1 MVNVFCLPRRRRG
14 GRIDASGLTGLSRH
28 FREFWG
34 LVLPHKS
41 SPGFES
47 ELGNECV
54 QTSAYRRVRTGLI
67 RRHAS
72 PFEHAK
78 IMNRVSHFI
87 ALAAVGLCF
96 STVSKGGEIQ
106 FTMQPIGQVVRTT
119 TTKTLPSEI
128 IISEDGI
135 RAIGTRYQLLK
146 TQRDKV
152 VYRDLQTGHTI
163 KIETHD

>member
-1 MVNVFCLPRRRRG
+1 M
-14 GRIDASGLTGLSRH
+14 
-28 FREFWG
+28 
-34 LVLPHKS
+34 
-41 SPGFES
+41 
-47 ELGNECV
+47 
-54 QTSAYRRVRTGLI
+54 
-67 RRHAS
+67 
-72 PFEHAK
+72 
-78 IMNRVSHFI
+78 